1 MLDIEA
7 LMWWNRN
14 KGQKKFI
21 HICKYQTSANE
32 ESSETEQWMGKIR
45 SLKNEISNIKDSVE
59 HKLAKMQIK
68 TRVQQKGLKE
78 KIQNVS
84 SKVKAKL

>member
-1 MLDIEA
+1 
-7 LMWWNRN
+7 
-14 KGQKKFI
+14 
-21 HICKYQTSANE
+21 
-32 ESSETEQWMGKIR
+32 MGKIR

-68 TRVQQKGLKE
+68 TRVQQKDLKE